1 MARGSQAPTT
11 NSAVDPQVAVAKINR
26 NSAIVS
32 AAITATVGL
41 VAAVVTYLV
50 GHQQGE
56 SSATPVTA
64 TTTVTVTAPAAPGQ
78 PAGAASS
85 TTAGSGTTAA
95 LGNVALTADVW
106 TGNAW
111 SVQDATVSGKHYHQ
125 ALTTTMECGSF
136 QANYALVGKHPKY
149 FTVQL
154 GVSDD
159 TPGQSINYAVELD
172 GAYSGAQ
179 ATVSAGEGLTTVQV
193 PVGQAKTLA
202 LYINN
207 GACHNTTAVAVN
219 PALTDILPNG

>member
-11 NSAVDPQVAVAKINR
+11 QSAVDPQVAVAKINR

-56 SSATPVTA
+56 SSASPTTV
-64 TTTVTVTAPAAPGQ
+64 TTTVTVTAPA
-78 PAGAASS
+78 PAGQQPGTAS
-85 TTAGSGTTAA
+85 SGTTVPTTT
-95 LGNVALTADVW
+95 GTVALTADVW

-111 SVQDATVSGKHYHQ
+111 SVQDATVSGKRYHQ

-136 QANYALVGKHPKY
+136 QADYALVGKHPRY

-159 TPGQSINYAVELD
+159 TPGQSVDYAVELD
-172 GAYSGAQ
+172 GATSGAK

-193 PVGQAKTLA
+193 PVGQARTVV
-202 LYINN
+202 LYMNN
-207 GACHNTTAVAVN
+207 SACHNTMAVAVN
-219 PALTDILPNG
+219 PMLTDTLPNA